1 MFCFFPTSLCETCC
15 NLLKFLSVES
25 IEWSWPQLLCS
36 LGLFCFV
43 LCFFPIL
50 ATFWIELANLLKWV
64 TAFWILLQ
72 FLWNVMLQTF
82 CRFSRVVGALGNPRE
97 LGNCRQWVVR
107 SRACS
112 MVARSSAGRVLSIQS
127 HTVHVRLQQ
136 LPCFGFYSV
145 FVLFLVWVCFFDE
158 SELESIRT
166 SLLLQSSVG
175 FCIVDKRIAFCTL
188 VVSTKISHGR
198 VCCHMPNSKTVLRC
212 LTCYLSFGGV
222 FWVSFSS
229 SSSFIDHI
237 YVLQFVLHWQT
248 YVPLFGNNYRKSMCV
263 DPLNE

>member
-1 MFCFFPTSLCETCC
+1 M
-15 NLLKFLSVES
+15 
-25 IEWSWPQLLCS
+25 
-36 LGLFCFV
+36 
-43 LCFFPIL
+43 
-50 ATFWIELANLLKWV
+50 
-64 TAFWILLQ
+64 
-72 FLWNVMLQTF
+72 
-82 CRFSRVVGALGNPRE
+82 GALGNPRE

-222 FWVSFSS
+222 F
-229 SSSFIDHI
+229 
-237 YVLQFVLHWQT
+237 
-248 YVPLFGNNYRKSMCV
+248 
-263 DPLNE
+263 